1 MRISFAV
8 LNQDAVIPKQDGFVI
23 EFSSAKGITVQ
34 PSEIMRVSTGLS
46 IEVEKGHALH
56 VVACPGLQEKGLSV
70 YPGPL
75 VVYSGHD
82 DELFITLQ
90 NGGRQQ
96 VNILPGELIAH
107 GVATKLE
114 DVQLTQVDPK
124 PESKPRK
131 SPKKTVPKK
140 NPDVK
145 FEIR

>member
-8 LNQDAVIPKQDGFVI
+8 LNQDAVVPKQDGFVI
-23 EFSSAKGITVQ
+23 EFFSTKGVTVQ
-34 PSEIMRVSTGLS
+34 SSEIMKISTGLS
-46 IEVEKGHALH
+46 VEMEKGHALH
-56 VVACPGLQEKGLSV
+56 LAAGPALQEKGLSV

-82 DELFITLQ
+82 DELFIPLQ

-96 VNILPGELIAH
+96 VNILPGDLIAH
-107 GVATKLE
+107 GVVTKLE
-114 DVQLTQVDPK
+114 DVQLVQVEPK

-145 FEIR
+145 FEIK